1 MESVFDILTK
11 DRADDISLYIQEYIY
26 NITCQE
32 IICIRQWTHAFCAPR
47 FGLTSDCCDNLRR
60 RSNVVV
66 GKLTTT
72 FIYITPTTRPLIEHC
87 PIGGGGNKREERE
100 RDLQRKTDTYF
111 ELN

>member
-1 MESVFDILTK
+1 M
-11 DRADDISLYIQEYIY
+11 
-26 NITCQE
+26 
-32 IICIRQWTHAFCAPR
+32 
-47 FGLTSDCCDNLRR
+47 
-60 RSNVVV
+60 VV